1 MSKSDNKSKLET
13 NKLIKE
19 YLEQDKQDECG
30 LQVVSDR
37 CYSEDVIEAVMK
49 ELIRI
54 KRVYKLDTLN
64 IKDSMDDIT
73 SDIVELYY
81 NR

>member
-19 YLEQDKQDECG
+19 YLEQDKQDEYG
-30 LQVVSDR
+30 LQVVSEC

>member
-1 MSKSDNKSKLET
+1 MSRSDNKSKLET

-19 YLEQDKQDECG
+19 YLEQDKQDEYG

-49 ELIRI
+49 ELIHI

-73 SDIVELYY
+73 SDIVESYY